1 MSMIFFEIEHGLG
14 SNHFLFERNT
24 NHYFPLHMHRC
35 YEMVL
40 MLEGEMNMEIDKTMY
55 RLTEGDL
62 ILVKPYRIHSYETE
76 EGKSGIC
83 LLCVFS
89 DDLIAAISAQMNKYC
104 LRSPVIHDIPQ
115 LYRDL
120 FLHMQDKDDAASVKG
135 FLYTLCSLFYREL
148 DQSTEDVFM
157 GNMKLLSNI
166 FIFIEKNVDKS
177 CTLHELSKELRYNE
191 SYLSR
196 IFLKH
201 TGISFSDYVRNI
213 KIDRA
218 CYLLRNTDENIFSI
232 AKKCGYT
239 THSSFNRSFK
249 QITGATPHE
258 YRSEI
263 SLSPESEV

>member
-1 MSMIFFEIEHGLG
+1 
-14 SNHFLFERNT
+14 
-24 NHYFPLHMHRC
+24 
-35 YEMVL
+35 
-40 MLEGEMNMEIDKTMY
+40 
-55 RLTEGDL
+55 
-62 ILVKPYRIHSYETE
+62 
-76 EGKSGIC
+76 
-83 LLCVFS
+83 
-89 DDLIAAISAQMNKYC
+89 
-104 LRSPVIHDIPQ
+104 
-115 LYRDL
+115 
-120 FLHMQDKDDAASVKG
+120 MQDKDDAASVKG

-148 DQSTEDVFM
+148 DQSTEDVFV

-258 YRSEI
+258 YRNEI

>member
-1 MSMIFFEIEHGLG
+1 MSMVFFEIEHGLG

-24 NHYFPLHMHRC
+24 DHYFPLHMHRC

-40 MLEGEMNMEIDKTMY
+40 MLEGEMKMEIEKTPY
-55 RLTEGDL
+55 RLTAGDL
-62 ILVKPYRIHSYETE
+62 VLVKPYRIHSYETE
-76 EGKSGIC
+76 AGKSGTC

-89 DDLIAAISAQMNKYC
+89 DDLIAAISAKMNKYR
-104 LRSPVIHDIPQ
+104 LRSPVIHKVPSI
-115 LYRDL
+115 YREL
-120 FLHMQDKDDAASVKG
+120 FLQMQNKNDVASVKG
-135 FLYTLCSLFYREL
+135 FLYTLCSLFYLEL
-148 DQSTEDVFM
+148 DQTAEDAFS

-166 FIFIEKNVDKS
+166 FIFIEENVDKA
-177 CTLHELSKELRYNE
+177 CTLHDLSEELRYNE

-196 IFLKH
+196 IFFKH

-249 QITGATPHE
+249 QIKGVSPHE
-258 YRSEI
+258 YRAESTPDTP
-263 SLSPESEV
+263 PEE